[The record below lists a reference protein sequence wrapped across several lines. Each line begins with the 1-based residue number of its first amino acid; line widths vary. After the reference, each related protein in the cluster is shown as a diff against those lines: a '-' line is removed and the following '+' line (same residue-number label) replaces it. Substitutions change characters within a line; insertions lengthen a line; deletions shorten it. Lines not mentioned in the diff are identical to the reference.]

1 MDLRLSGILKDAHY
15 KNSTSRK
22 GAVYPQNH
30 LEKEPRA
37 VEATQNVKIETYISV
52 VHYFCPEWSSNCVN
66 IDFFLVF
73 FFGYPQDVIA
83 VKKKP
88 TSHLK
93 IMFLLRKYRL

>member
-52 VHYFCPEWSSNCVN
+52 VHYFCPEWSSNWVN
-66 IDFFLVF
+66 IDFFFLA
-73 FFGYPQDVIA
+73 ILKTSLLL
-83 VKKKP
+83 KKKTP
-88 TSHLK
+88 HISK
-93 IMFLLRKYRL
+93 